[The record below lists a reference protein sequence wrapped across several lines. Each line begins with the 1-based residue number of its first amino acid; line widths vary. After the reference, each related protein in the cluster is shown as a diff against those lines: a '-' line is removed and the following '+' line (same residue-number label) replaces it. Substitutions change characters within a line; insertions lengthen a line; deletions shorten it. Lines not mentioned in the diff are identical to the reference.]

1 MAPAKTARRS
11 LSLSIAALAVLSA
24 SACGGDGEPATF
36 GGPVDTASSSPG
48 AKATASAPAK
58 LKEITSACELLPAN
72 QVVKTLGGSDQTTLK
87 ATEAPPAED
96 ETTRYTCTYQD
107 GNREALSLVATAFP
121 DRADTATET
130 IDAIGEGSEAKTTR
144 VDGVGADA
152 VAYTVEG
159 ARVLAFAVPYQQEL
173 RLVVLSGPSVIP
185 QSKFA
190 ALGKQ
195 VAARL

>member
-1 MAPAKTARRS
+1 MAPAKNARRS
-11 LSLSIAALAVLSA
+11 VSLTIAALAVLSA
-24 SACGGDGEPATF
+24 GGCGGDGEPATF
-36 GGPVDTASSSPG
+36 GGPVDAVSSPG
-48 AKATASAPAK
+48 AKPTASAPAR
-58 LKEITSACELLPAN
+58 LKEITSACELLPADA
-72 QVVKTLGGSDQTTLK
+72 VVKTLGGSDQTKLR
-87 ATEAPPAED
+87 ATEGPPVED
-96 ETTRYTCTYQD
+96 ETTRYTCAYQD
-107 GNREALSLVATAFP
+107 GSREALSLVATAFP
-121 DRADTATET
+121 DRADTVTET
-130 IDAIGEGSEAKTTR
+130 IDAIGEGSQAKTTR

-152 VAYTVEG
+152 VAYTVDG